1 MDDTGLIA
9 RIFGAKHMTPELP
22 FNLWALFTH
31 TIIYLQRKIF
41 ANRKGR
47 GAYAYMPSALSFD
60 ATIDLIAERIRKGEP
75 FMAGKIG
82 TGDGEALAR
91 YIDIHAAESPFV
103 KALKIFAGKRGPFWW
118 DNSIRAG
125 ICNCAGV
132 FPVQDAAIE
141 KFCRIFMETCR
152 EIDAFASFNPGEY
165 RLHQMLCPNAKAEE
179 LYALVPYNSPRTWYG
194 ALEGKKLLVVHLYE
208 KTIRAQYEKNVEF
221 HKGQGP
227 FPRVKELITYRP
239 VNSIGG
245 TNADFPDWAAALD
258 HMVDDISKIDFDV
271 AMLGCGVYG
280 VPLSVHIKRM
290 GKIAIYTGGATQVAF
305 GIKGKRWDTCGIYN
319 EHWTRAFPEDIPDNM
334 KTIEEGC
341 FL

>member
-1 MDDTGLIA
+1 MKDTGIIA
-9 RIFGAKHMTPELP
+9 RIFGAKHMTPEMP

-41 ANRKGR
+41 TNHKGNNAYSCMPYRLSTDETIKLITDKIRSNR
-47 GAYAYMPSALSFD
+47 
-60 ATIDLIAERIRKGEP
+60 P
-75 FMAGKIG
+75 FLAGKIG

-91 YIDIHAAESPFV
+91 FIDIHADESCI
-103 KALKIFAGKRGPFWW
+103 KKIIKIFNGQRGPFWW
-118 DNSIRAG
+118 DNSIRAA
-125 ICNCAGV
+125 ICVCAGV
-132 FPVQDAAIE
+132 FPTQDTALE
-141 KFCRIFMETCR
+141 EFCRIFMAACHD
-152 EIDAFASFNPGEY
+152 IDAFASFNSGEH
-165 RLHQMLCPNAKAEE
+165 RLHKILCPDSTSVDLNALA
-179 LYALVPYNSPRTWYG
+179 PQGHPRTWYG

-208 KTIRAQYEKNVEF
+208 KTIRAQYEKNVEY

-245 TNADFPDWAAALD
+245 TNSDFPNWKAALE
-258 HMVDDISKIDFDV
+258 HMIADISKIDFDV

-280 VPLSVHIKRM
+280 IPLSAHIKKM

-305 GIKGKRWDTCGIYN
+305 GIKGKRWDNCGIYN
-319 EHWTRAFPEDIPDNM
+319 EHWTRPFPDDVPSNM
-334 KTIEEGC
+334 TTIEEGC